1 MRRLLLWVL
10 VVAAVLAA
18 VWWWQVRPAERR
30 VEVYFVGT
38 ADGAGTLVPVERVV
52 RSRGV
57 EDALRQAVEALLAGP
72 TPEERA
78 KGIGTEIPAGTRLR
92 GLTIREG
99 VAFVDLSGAIASG
112 GGSASMQGRVW
123 QVVYTGTQLGVRHV
137 RILIEGAERTAL
149 GGEGVLIDRPLAR
162 PPAFPRF

>member
-10 VVAAVLAA
+10 VLAAVAAA
-18 VWWWQVRPAERR
+18 VWWSFRPRQMR
-30 VEVYFVGT
+30 VEVYFVGA
-38 ADGAGTLVPVERVV
+38 ADGAGTLAPVERVV
-52 RSRGV
+52 WSRGV

-78 KGIGTEIPAGTRLR
+78 RGIGTEIPAGTRLR
-92 GLTIREG
+92 GLIVREG
-99 VAFVDLSGAIASG
+99 VAFVDLSEALASG
-112 GGSASMQGRVW
+112 GGSASMQARVW

>member
-1 MRRLLLWVL
+1 MRRLALWVL
-10 VVAAVLAA
+10 IVAGAIAA
-18 VWWWQVRPAERR
+18 VWWWQFRPREMR
-30 VEVYFVGT
+30 VQVYFVGS
-38 ADGAGTLVPVERVV
+38 ADGAGTLVPVGRVV
-52 RSRGV
+52 RGRGV

-78 KGIGTEIPAGTRLR
+78 QGIGTEIPAGTRLR
-92 GLTIREG
+92 GLTVREG
-99 VAFVDLSGAIASG
+99 VAFVDLSEALASG

-123 QVVYTGTQLGVRHV
+123 QVVYTGTQLGVRQV

-162 PPAFPRF
+162 PPAYPRF